1 MPLKCPRSATVL
13 PLMWHKENLV
23 ETDILFTIIRE
34 SVSLG
39 ILIVVLVGGYRLLNK
54 MVDIF
59 DSRLRHIED
68 SMNKLVTILE
78 DFTDA

>member
-1 MPLKCPRSATVL
+1 
-13 PLMWHKENLV
+13 MWQGESLV
-23 ETDILFTIIRE
+23 ESEILYTIIRE

-59 DSRLRHIED
+59 DSRLHHIED
-68 SMNKLVTILE
+68 SMNRLVGILE

>member
-1 MPLKCPRSATVL
+1 ME
-13 PLMWHKENLV
+13 MEIW
-23 ETDILFTIIRE
+23 FTIVRE

-39 ILIVVLVGGYRLLNK
+39 VLIIVLVGGYRLLNK

-59 DSRLRHIED
+59 DSRLRNIETN
-68 SMNKLVTILE
+68 MVKLVAILE

>member
-1 MPLKCPRSATVL
+1 MES
-13 PLMWHKENLV
+13 E
-23 ETDILFTIIRE
+23 ILFTIIRE

-54 MVDIF
+54 MIDMA
-59 DSRLRHIED
+59 DKRLHQIEE
-68 SMNKLVTILE
+68 SMGKLVTILE

>member
-1 MPLKCPRSATVL
+1 
-13 PLMWHKENLV
+13 MWQGENLV

-39 ILIVVLVGGYRLLNK
+39 ILIIVLVGGYRLLNK

-59 DSRLRHIED
+59 DSRLRNSESSI
-68 SMNKLVTILE
+68 SKLVAIVE

>member
-1 MPLKCPRSATVL
+1 
-13 PLMWHKENLV
+13 MWQGENLV

-54 MVDIF
+54 MVDVF
-59 DSRLRHIED
+59 DSRLRNIEE
-68 SMNKLVTILE
+68 SISKLVTSVE

>member
-1 MPLKCPRSATVL
+1 MES
-13 PLMWHKENLV
+13 E
-23 ETDILFTIIRE
+23 ILFTIIRE

-54 MVDIF
+54 MIDIF
-59 DSRLRHIED
+59 DSRLEHIED
-68 SMNKLVTILE
+68 NMKRLVVILE

>member
-1 MPLKCPRSATVL
+1 
-13 PLMWHKENLV
+13 V
-23 ETDILFTIIRE
+23 ESEILFTIIRE

-54 MVDIF
+54 MVDIT
-59 DSRLRHIED
+59 DKRLHSIED
-68 SMNKLVTILE
+68 SISKLVTIVE

>member
-1 MPLKCPRSATVL
+1 M
-13 PLMWHKENLV
+13 

-54 MVDIF
+54 MVDVF
-59 DSRLRHIED
+59 DSRLRNIED
-68 SMNKLVTILE
+68 NMSKLVGILE

>member
-1 MPLKCPRSATVL
+1 MES
-13 PLMWHKENLV
+13 E
-23 ETDILFTIIRE
+23 ILYTIIRE

-59 DSRLRHIED
+59 DSRLHHIED
-68 SMNKLVTILE
+68 SMNRLVGILE

>member
-1 MPLKCPRSATVL
+1 MCQG
-13 PLMWHKENLV
+13 ENLV

-54 MVDIF
+54 MIDMA
-59 DSRLRHIED
+59 DKRLHQIED
-68 SMNKLVTILE
+68 SMSKLVTILE

>member
-1 MPLKCPRSATVL
+1 MAPRCQGVV
-13 PLMWHKENLV
+13 LV
-23 ETDILFTIIRE
+23 ESEILFTIIRE

-54 MVDIF
+54 MIDMA
-59 DSRLRHIED
+59 DKRLHQIED
-68 SMNKLVTILE
+68 SMSKLVTILE

>member
-1 MPLKCPRSATVL
+1 MCQG
-13 PLMWHKENLV
+13 EIIV
-23 ETDILFTIIRE
+23 ESEILYTIIRE

-59 DSRLRHIED
+59 DSRLHHIED

>member
-1 MPLKCPRSATVL
+1 MES
-13 PLMWHKENLV
+13 
-23 ETDILFTIIRE
+23 DILFTIIRE

-54 MVDIF
+54 MIDVF
-59 DSRLRHIED
+59 DNRLKHIED
-68 SMNKLVTILE
+68 NMGKLVTILE

>member
-1 MPLKCPRSATVL
+1 MCQG
-13 PLMWHKENLV
+13 ENLV

-59 DSRLRHIED
+59 DSRLHHIED
-68 SMNKLVTILE
+68 SMNKLVKILE
-78 DFTDA
+78 DFADA

>member
-1 MPLKCPRSATVL
+1 M
-13 PLMWHKENLV
+13 PLMWRGEDLV
-23 ETDILFTIIRE
+23 ESDILFTIIRE

>member
-1 MPLKCPRSATVL
+1 
-13 PLMWHKENLV
+13 V

-54 MVDIF
+54 MIDMA
-59 DSRLRHIED
+59 DNRLHNIE
-68 SMNKLVTILE
+68 SSISKLVTIVE

>member
-1 MPLKCPRSATVL
+1 
-13 PLMWHKENLV
+13 V
-23 ETDILFTIIRE
+23 ESEILYTIIRE

-54 MVDIF
+54 MIDMA
-59 DSRLRHIED
+59 DKRLHQIEE
-68 SMNKLVTILE
+68 SMSKLVTILE